1 MIFIFIYYIMNEILK
16 NIYYDVKTGF
26 ISKDKLYKK
35 AREVDDNITL
45 KIVQNFLDN
54 QATYQITKQTKK
66 PKVYDTIIS
75 PKIKNNYQID
85 LFTLP
90 NPTLNKNF
98 KYLLTC
104 IDVYSRYVFVEK
116 LKNKL
121 GETVLE
127 AFKKIIERAG
137 KPNNINADMG
147 TEFIYSSFQ
156 NYCLINN
163 IKIWYSNP
171 EQDNKNAI
179 IERFHR
185 TLRNYILKYEV
196 ANGKEYIT
204 ELDDIIDNY
213 NNTFHNTIKTEP
225 VKIWKGIDINEQ
237 NIKVL
242 KSDFKEG
249 DKVRHLIHKNKK
261 VFDKNSSTT
270 SYTKKVYT
278 ITKVIGRGFFL
289 DDLQK
294 PFRQHELVSAK
305 GDDLNV
311 EYDNK
316 IKNSSAGER
325 RKRRLKKA
333 GFDS

>member
-1 MIFIFIYYIMNEILK
+1 MDEILK
-16 NIYYDVKTGF
+16 NIYYDVKTGYT
-26 ISKDKLYKK
+26 SKEKLYKK
-35 AREVDDNITL
+35 AKGIDKNITL
-45 KIVQNFLDN
+45 KNVKDFLDK

-66 PKVYDTIIS
+66 EKEFNSIIS
-75 PKIKNNYQID
+75 PAIKNNYQMD
-85 LFTLP
+85 LFFLL

-116 LKNKL
+116 LKNKN
-121 GETVLE
+121 GKDVFE
-127 AFKKIIERAG
+127 AFKKLIERAG
-137 KPNNINADMG
+137 KPININIDMG
-147 TEFIYSSFQ
+147 KEFIYNPFRK
-156 NYCLINN
+156 YCDEN
-163 IKIWYSNP
+163 KIILWYSNP
-171 EQDNKNAI
+171 EQDNKNSI

-204 ELDDIIDNY
+204 ELDNIIDNY
-213 NNTFHNTIKTEP
+213 NNTYHNTLKNEPINIWEGRDKNKQKIK
-225 VKIWKGIDINEQ
+225 IIDI
-237 NIKVL
+237 V
-242 KSDFKEG
+242 FKEG
-249 DKVRHLIHKNKK
+249 DKVRHKSNRK
-261 VFDKNSSTT
+261 VFDKNSSST

-278 ITKVIGRGFFL
+278 ITKIIGKSLFL

-294 PFRQHELVSAK
+294 PFRQHELVEAI
-305 GDDLNV
+305 GDNLNV
-311 EYDNK
+311 EYDDK